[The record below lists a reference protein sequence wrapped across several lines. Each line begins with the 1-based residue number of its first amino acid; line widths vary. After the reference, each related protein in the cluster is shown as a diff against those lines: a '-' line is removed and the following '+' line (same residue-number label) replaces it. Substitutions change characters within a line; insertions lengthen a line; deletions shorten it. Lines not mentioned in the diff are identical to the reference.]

1 MDLDTKKIDTFV
13 YFKIIVID
21 IKEAILNE
29 QYELFIQ
36 LEKKGIIHWESI
48 IMYAALSDKWNSVYW
63 LIKRAES
70 KGHKL
75 SWNAMLY
82 NAAFNLHESSIKY
95 FIQKGALT
103 MYGRSGAA
111 SGLTKEDITQK
122 EKNKYKRILKKL
134 SNVHR

>member
-1 MDLDTKKIDTFV
+1 M
-13 YFKIIVID
+13 D
-21 IKEAILNE
+21 IKEAALNG
-29 QYELFIQ
+29 QYELFIC

-48 IMYAALSDKWNSVYW
+48 IMNAALADKWNSVYW

-82 NAAFNLHESSIKY
+82 SAAFNCHESSIKY
-95 FIQKGALT
+95 FIQKGGLP

-111 SGLTKEDITQK
+111 SGLTKEGITKK
-122 EKNKYKRILKKL
+122 EKNKYKRILKML
-134 SNVHR
+134 SGVTT